1 MKITADIDHT
11 DITRN
16 LTFHGETNADKE
28 VVREIKELKELLID
42 TFAEIL
48 HLKERTK
55 MRSENSARE
64 IYKSIAELQKQL
76 LLYVIDI
83 DKDFHDDNLYE
94 GIKEFV
100 EINNYELED

>member
-1 MKITADIDHT
+1 MKITANIDHT

-16 LTFHGETNADKE
+16 LIFHGETNADEE
-28 VVREIKELKELLID
+28 VVREIKELEEFLTE

-55 MRSENSARE
+55 MRCENSARE
-64 IYKSIAELQKQL
+64 IYKSIAELQKNL

-83 DKDFHDDNLYE
+83 DKDFHDENLYE
-94 GIKEFV
+94 GIKEFMGS
-100 EINNYELED
+100 NDYELED